1 MKKRLISIILS
12 LIMTT
17 CASAVSAADDPRLSF
32 REGDDI
38 TPYEDGQYFT
48 RYAPWFKVMHL
59 TSAAE
64 IAAGAHGGEG
74 GQLIRCLDISPVNT
88 NLTIFGTDTTGVWI
102 TTNGGEFWYNTGR
115 NMFPVDIAD
124 VMCHPTDENILFA
137 YGVGTHVGDCAPG
150 IYRSV
155 DKGRSWTRVY
165 TDYISS
171 STVDKLFACDSS
183 GNIYAVTAKG
193 VIKST
198 DDGATWNPILSATET
213 VNDNDN
219 RVRASSLVVS
229 EDGQTI
235 IACYAKSGFSLNGIN
250 VSYDGG
256 TTWSKLYISGTTDWN
271 TYSFVIDPV
280 EGRYIAGVYNPDTT
294 NYELHISSDK
304 GESWTKFQ
312 STAGEYN
319 QVRPGAA
326 VVRLRITA
334 EKLYA
339 SYPSCDKNFRYL
351 AYSELD
357 NAATT
362 KQWKT
367 IDFET
372 LKTGAD
378 TFRGSVN
385 MQHSQGVDI
394 CGDVMYVCTAGPNKS
409 TDGGVTWERKS
420 SGFSG
425 NSVTHYNMDEN
436 GRLILSCIDR
446 NMVLSSGNY
455 TADNTPSFTSTTAF
469 SGGTIVTKTLTDKH
483 DSTGQRMIC
492 WYGNANTEKTNVGII
507 VTTDGGNTYE
517 DYTNGAFSPRVTDP
531 ANRNTAI
538 LEYDETD
545 ERTIY
550 ASCATSYDNGDT
562 WEANPYYLLDV
573 SGDKMLAWDV
583 YGTAPTYYLKYS
595 EDKGANWKDIAV
607 FASDSVL
614 RAFFDA
620 EDSDKAWYKTER
632 KIGSIQLSTLTLTTR
647 MKGISYDAFS
657 ALVQNPDRP
666 NHMLL
671 GLKGTFSRPS
681 PTIYETCDY
690 GNSWH
695 VVPGMFGR
703 HTINTDAIA
712 FSTTTNEAFI
722 GSHNGTIIYEY
733 DKFKYYKAA
742 RLSYENQVIFTTL
755 ERYGNEVI
763 APEEEEAL
771 SPENM
776 SFVGWEHGG
785 TVYQPGDKIGIDN

>member
-1 MKKRLISIILS
+1 M
-12 LIMTT
+12 IMCT
-17 CASAVSAADDPRLSF
+17 AAVSAADDPRLAF

-38 TPYEDGQYFT
+38 NPYADGQYFT
-48 RYAPWFKVMHL
+48 RYTPWFKVMHL
-59 TSAAE
+59 TSEEE

-74 GQLIRCLDISPVNT
+74 GQLIRCLDISPANT
-88 NLTIFGTDTTGVWI
+88 NLTIFGTDTSGVWI

-115 NMFPVDIAD
+115 DMFPVEIAD

-137 YGVGTHVGDCAPG
+137 YAVGTLVNNCAPG

-171 STVDKLFACDSS
+171 STIDKLFAYDSS

-193 VIKST
+193 VVKST
-198 DDGATWNPILSATET
+198 DDGATWSLILSATET
-213 VNDNDN
+213 VNNTDN
-219 RVRASSLVVS
+219 RVRATSITVS
-229 EDGQTI
+229 ADGKTI

-256 TTWSKLYISGTTDWN
+256 ATWEEIFISEADTDWS
-271 TYSFVIDPV
+271 TYSFVIDPT
-280 EGRYIAGVYNPDTT
+280 EGRYIAGVYNLDTET
-294 NYELHISSDK
+294 YELYISADK
-304 GESWTKFQ
+304 GESWTKFKSAD
-312 STAGEYN
+312 STYE
-319 QVRPGAA
+319 QVRSNAA
-326 VVRLRITA
+326 VIRLRITA
-334 EKLYA
+334 EALYA

-362 KQWKT
+362 QKWKT
-367 IDFET
+367 INFESMGV
-372 LKTGAD
+372 GAG

-385 MQHSQGVDI
+385 MNHSQGVDI
-394 CGDVMYVCTAGPNKS
+394 LGDIMYVCSAGPNKS
-409 TDGGVTWERKS
+409 TDGGKTWVRKS

-425 NSVTHYNMDEN
+425 NSVTHFNMDES

-455 TADNTPSFTSTTAF
+455 TAESTPSFTSTTTF
-469 SGGTIVTKTLTDKH
+469 GGGTVVTKTLTDKH

-492 WYGNANTEKTNVGII
+492 WYGNANTSKTNVGII
-507 VTTDGGNTYE
+507 VTNDGGNTYE
-517 DYTNGAFSPRVTDP
+517 DYTNSAFSPRVTDP

-545 ERTIY
+545 EKTIY

-595 EDKGANWKDIAV
+595 ADKGANWQDIAV

-620 EDSDKAWYKTER
+620 EDSDKAWYKTEDT
-632 KIGSIQLSTLTLTTR
+632 IGSIQLSTLALTTR
-647 MKGISYDAFS
+647 MTGISYKAFS

-671 GLKGTFSRPS
+671 GLKGTYSRHS

-722 GSHNGTIIYEY
+722 GSHNGTIVYEY

-742 RLSYENQVIFTTL
+742 KLSYEDRVIFTTL
-755 ERYGNEVI
+755 ERYADEVI
-763 APEEEEAL
+763 APAEAF

-776 SFVGWEHGG
+776 SFVGWKHGE
-785 TVYQPGDKIGIDN
+785 TIYQPGEKIGID